1 MAIKVRVPAPL
12 QKLTQDKAQVEA
24 SGSTISEL
32 IEDLNRQFPGFKDRL
47 CDTQGK
53 LRRFINIYL
62 NQEDIR
68 FLKMEAT
75 KTKDGDEIS
84 IVPAIAGG

>member
-1 MAIKVRVPAPL
+1 MAIKVRIPAPL

-24 SGSTISEL
+24 NGSTISEL

-75 KTKDGDEIS
+75 KVKNSDEIS

>member
-1 MAIKVRVPAPL
+1 MAIKVRIPAPL

-24 SGSTISEL
+24 NGSTISEL

-68 FLKMEAT
+68 FLKMEVT